1 MAKSRLDRAPKQY
14 FRSFPWMR
22 YFPVMAAPSKSARE
36 ASLQRIDAKTQKRLD
51 YLMARSNEGELTD
64 AEQTQLE
71 RFVVDLEALSIK
83 NAKLLAQHARPARR
97 QRKSSPP
104 D

>member
-1 MAKSRLDRAPKQY
+1 
-14 FRSFPWMR
+14 
-22 YFPVMAAPSKSARE
+22 
-36 ASLQRIDAKTQKRLD
+36 
-51 YLMARSNEGELTD
+51 MARSNEGELTD